1 MSLIVPI
8 SENKIVLVQPQKT
21 IEISNQVTITRIVDL
36 PHERK
41 VFVFTE
47 ELGKID
53 LPSLSNQ
60 NYDSPYEWTNA
71 DLLAAVQ
78 QYINGLEIISIN

>member
-8 SENKIVLVQPQKT
+8 SENKIVILQTQKT

-60 NYDSPYEWTNA
+60 NYDSPNEWTNA
-71 DLLAAVQ
+71 DVLAAVQ
-78 QYINGLEIISIN
+78 QYINGLEIISIS